1 MKTYFYK
8 EKEYE
13 LRYSAKRIEMIEEMT
28 GKSVIGNLMATK
40 GALGLSDLKQYF
52 TFGLKEIDGRYVNN
66 KLGLEIAEESI
77 ENDGYTKVLTDV
89 LEVVQEDCPFMFREN

>member
-1 MKTYFYK
+1 MKTYDYN

-13 LRYSAKRIEMIEEMT
+13 LRYAAKRIELIEEMT

-52 TFGLKEIDGRYVNN
+52 VIGLKETDGRYVSN
-66 KLGLEIAEESI
+66 KTGQEMASKLIEE
-77 ENDGYTKVLTDV
+77 EGYTKVLSDV
-89 LEVVQEDCPFMFREN
+89 LERIQEDCPFMFREN